1 MILLRLVASG
11 FRFMAH
17 RHLEN
22 SSLVKGI
29 VVGTT
34 ALVTGETLLYPE
46 SKDTNLWRRDDR
58 AVLQTLVL

>member
-1 MILLRLVASG
+1 
-11 FRFMAH
+11 MAH

-22 SSLVKGI
+22 SPLVKGI